1 MQPKEY
7 FLVDLAL
14 EIERSMEM
22 KHQQTYRGS
31 SFYFGW
37 MRGTLVYDDSLSPSL
52 FPCMFLFW
60 KVQFICPTSDFI
72 VLCSYVLVGLM
83 SLSMP
88 TPLGDWWFTRVASPK
103 SQVTFGESMQYQ
115 LLRAWKVGLTTSSGI
130 PNPRS

>member
-1 MQPKEY
+1 MQPKKY

-52 FPCMFLFW
+52 FPCMFSFW
-60 KVQFICPTSDFI
+60 KVQFMCPTSNFI
-72 VLCSYVLVGLM
+72 VLCSYFLVGLM

-88 TPLGDWWFTRVASPK
+88 TPLGDWWFKAGLHGSQVPSPK
-103 SQVTFGESMQYQ
+103 SLSVNLCNISC
-115 LLRAWKVGLTTSSGI
+115 
-130 PNPRS
+130 